1 MTIIVDTSL
10 EGQIDDWNTLK
21 DQITE
26 ETDGRADSTQLAAYI
41 RRAETR
47 IRRALAIKPVE
58 PMRTSVSLSI
68 AGETAS
74 APADMV
80 KPWAI
85 EMVDGGNRI
94 ECEYIEREKFTALQA
109 QNDRRALTYAGDTG
123 YFPRYF
129 TLINTELRFWPA
141 QSATI
146 QGTLYYF
153 QQLAALSENNQ
164 TNWMLTQHPDV
175 YLDGSLYYA
184 YRAMPD
190 IEKASLMKDIFEQ
203 SLSEMLESYPD
214 PASRFTMSMDP
225 MLSAQRFYR
234 PYVSTY

>member
-1 MTIIVDTSL
+1 MTIIVSTSL
-10 EGQIDDWNTLK
+10 EGQIDNWNTLK

-26 ETDGRADSTQLAAYI
+26 ETDGRADSTQLAGYI

-47 IRRALAIKPVE
+47 IRRALAIKPVD
-58 PMRTSVSLSI
+58 PMRTSVSVNI
-68 AGETAS
+68 TGETLAVPS
-74 APADMV
+74 DMV
-80 KPWAI
+80 RPWSL
-85 EMVDGGNRI
+85 EFVDGADRF
-94 ECEYIEREKFTALQA
+94 ECEFVERENMTALQA
-109 QNDRRALTYAGDTG
+109 MNENRALAYVGASG

-129 TLINTELRFWPA
+129 TIVGSNFRFWPA
-141 QSATI
+141 QTNLVA
-146 QGTLYYF
+146 GTLYYY
-153 QQLAALSENNQ
+153 QQLATLSENNQ
-164 TNWMLTQHPDV
+164 TNWLLAAHPDV

-214 PASRFTMSMDP
+214 PANRVLMTMDP